1 MMAELKP
8 CPFCGSED
16 VVAKLCHV
24 EYPTRSSWYVCC
36 KNCDKGDLISY
47 LNEKRAIEA
56 WNTRYERTCT
66 KVPGKMVY
74 GERRPKC
81 SECGQSM
88 GDKRWNYCP
97 NCGAK
102 VVKEEE

>member
-1 MMAELKP
+1 MSELKT
-8 CPFCGSED
+8 CPFCGGEVKHEQMMD
-16 VVAKLCHV
+16 GA
-24 EYPTRSSWYVCC
+24 YSW
-36 KNCDKGDLISY
+36 NCQMCGVQVRFPDDCFFPFGAMDM
-47 LNEKRAIEA
+47 A

-74 GERRPKC
+74 GERRSKC
-81 SECGQSM
+81 SECSQSL

-102 VVKEEE
+102 VIKEE